1 MLDGCDP
8 RHLAHEP
15 VRVLHLLA
23 VVVDQI
29 RRLLGIAHRF
39 DAGFADL
46 EAHDRRE
53 LELTLAHQAGRAPQD
68 RDAFPPAAVRPRGLR
83 RPRSRDRAVHL
94 RGRRG
99 GKAAEHD
106 SRVDGRAVDD
116 RRRGRRHRLPG
127 DVERI
132 VPAQLPPRARQRLV
146 ELAVKQLPVDARGRV
161 GDLGLAGC
169 DGSHERS

>member
-83 RPRSRDRAVHL
+83 GPRSPDRAVHL
-94 RGRRG
+94 RGV
-99 GKAAEHD
+99 AAAKQP
-106 SRVDGRAVDD
+106 STTAVSM
-116 RRRGRRHRLPG
+116 G
-127 DVERI
+127 
-132 VPAQLPPRARQRLV
+132 
-146 ELAVKQLPVDARGRV
+146 
-161 GDLGLAGC
+161 
-169 DGSHERS
+169 ERSTIGGAGDGTASPAM